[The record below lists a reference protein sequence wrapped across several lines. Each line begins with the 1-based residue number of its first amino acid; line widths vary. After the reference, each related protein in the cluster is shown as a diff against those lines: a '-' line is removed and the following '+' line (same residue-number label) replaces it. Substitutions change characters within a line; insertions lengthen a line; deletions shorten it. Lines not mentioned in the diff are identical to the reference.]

1 MKMKNN
7 GLIFKTS
14 LYSAVS
20 VLIVLYLL
28 YLLFYKV
35 MKKHLIKETIVE
47 LTDTGYLFEV
57 FWEMRKTPNNVI
69 NRDTWSNLG
78 KKIKEKLGLI

>member
-1 MKMKNN
+1 MKND

-14 LYSAVS
+14 LYSVIS
-20 VLIVLYLL
+20 VLVILYLL

-47 LTDTGYLFEV
+47 ITNKNYLV
-57 FWEMRKTPNNVI
+57 QVI
-69 NRDTWSNLG
+69 ADMVKDKGNIFNKDTWKFL
-78 KKIKEKLGLI
+78 K